1 MLGIVLVAVVGLIM
15 ALFFSPEIASSV
27 KRRRRRQ
34 ARRRARDGFD

>member
-1 MLGIVLVAVVGLIM
+1 MLGVGVAAGFGLMM

-34 ARRRARDGFD
+34 TRRRNRDGFD